1 MVSRTLNMVIPLFL
15 NLSTLNS
22 TYWPLLF
29 NIGEKN
35 CFTPLPPV
43 STLSPSPFLSLFFFF
58 LASPAARAREQT
70 YVHSSNRSCSG
81 DNARSLTHWARG
93 TPEIL
98 ILSSFVLPNKTS
110 SSSSLKTRNTFYVPD
125 SSLSTLYIWAPFIF
139 KINAWDINYFHSHFW

>member
-22 TYWPLLF
+22 TYWPLIF
-29 NIGEKN
+29 KIGEKK
-35 CFTPLPPV
+35 CFKLLPPV
-43 STLSPSPFLSLFFFF
+43 STLCPLIFLFLFFFFF
-58 LASPAARAREQT
+58 LASPAAWAREQT
-70 YVHSSNRSCSG
+70 YVHSSNPSCSG

-98 ILSSFVLPNKTS
+98 IFSSFVLPNKT

-139 KINAWDINYFHSHFW
+139 KINAWDINYFHPHFW